1 MLRGA
6 TIALLLTIT
15 LAAPARADTAL
26 EWYDHTADAV
36 AAFTPTTPVT
46 SSRVWAVSWL
56 SAHRTA
62 RLGDA
67 AVATALHDALVAQ
80 VPARRAELDAA
91 LAATLDRVPDGP
103 RKRAAIRAGRRAA
116 ARTLA
121 QREGDG
127 LDVASVNAPFPI
139 PPAAPGVWQ
148 PTPPAFA
155 PPSGAGQGGG
165 RAFVLRSPDQFRA
178 PPPPALDSAA
188 YLRDFEEG
196 RLIGSATSTE
206 RTPEQAEVGRFWTQ
220 GSLDGY
226 RQVLRA
232 VLERT
237 RHPLRFDV
245 AFLAAFHIVTVD
257 VQIAI
262 YEAKYHYLRWRPVT
276 AIREVDPT
284 WLPLATTPSH
294 PDYPGGHAS
303 FAGAAEQVLTTFV
316 GPRPRAPIAVTSS
329 ALPGVTRSY
338 DAWAQL
344 TFENVNAHVWNGTH
358 TRTSAERSAGIGRA
372 IAAYVLCHSSTS
384 SASSRSAR
392 RVCFSTS

>member
-1 MLRGA
+1 MLRSA
-6 TIALLLTIT
+6 PIALLLALV

-26 EWYDHTADAV
+26 DWYDHTADAV
-36 AAFTPTTPVT
+36 AAFTPTTQVT
-46 SSRVWAVSWL
+46 SSRIWAVSWL
-56 SAHRTA
+56 SAHRAA
-62 RLGDA
+62 RLGEA

-80 VPARRAELDAA
+80 VPGQADALDAA
-91 LAATLDRVPDGP
+91 LEATLDRVPDGP

-121 QREGDG
+121 EREGDG
-127 LDVASVNAPFPI
+127 LDAASVNAPFPI

-155 PPSGAGQGGG
+155 PPAGAGQGRG
-165 RAFVLRSPDQFRA
+165 RPFVLRSQDQFRA

-188 YLRDFEEG
+188 YLRDFEES

-206 RTPEQAEVGRFWTQ
+206 RTAEQTEVGRFWTQ
-220 GSLDGY
+220 SSLNGY

-237 RHPLRFDV
+237 RRPLRFDV
-245 AFLAAFHIVTVD
+245 ALVAAFHVVTVD

-262 YEAKYHYLRWRPVT
+262 YEAKFHYLRWRPVT
-276 AIREVDPT
+276 SIRQVDPT
-284 WLPLATTPSH
+284 WLPLATTPAH

-303 FAGAAEQVLTTFV
+303 FAGAAEQVLTAFV

-329 ALPGVTRSY
+329 ALPGVVRDY

-344 TFENVNAHVWNGTH
+344 TFENVNTHVWNGTH

-372 IAAYVLCHSSTS
+372 IAAYVL
-384 SASSRSAR
+384 R
-392 RVCFSTS
+392 RLR